1 MCPESSLNYYF
12 ILEVGMMTKSV
23 ALVFL
28 LCGATAVL
36 GAESDG
42 ANGFDDEEF
51 GEDVAAGEHSIVAAR
66 TAGGSAAAAT
76 MLIRFCTA

>member
-1 MCPESSLNYYF
+1 MKASGVVF
-12 ILEVGMMTKSV
+12 
-23 ALVFL
+23 ALLF
-28 LCGATAVL
+28 GAIATAEV

-66 TAGGSAAAAT
+66 TAGGGGAAAT